1 MSVSGSDLLG
11 LTFLIGNL
19 LNTDFHQCLL
29 SFRNVPGISMSLF
42 GVTCLED
49 FAAEMEEVCIQLHLA
64 EGAGRKSRSQGL
76 PALSVGSWVGG
87 VFRCFQG
94 FLVSI

>member
-64 EGAGRKSRSQGL
+64 EGAGRKSRSQGVVVLFL
-76 PALSVGSWVGG
+76 PLLHKGKQDQELGFKG
-87 VFRCFQG
+87 V
-94 FLVSI
+94 